1 MDLERSENKEPIDH
15 DASEASKDDNDL
27 EYSQITIQDKDD
39 ATTTKLH
46 VLSFNVWRIVKSTT
60 NHL

>member
-15 DASEASKDDNDL
+15 DASEASKYDL
-27 EYSQITIQDKDD
+27 EYSQIPIQDTDD

-46 VLSFNVWRIVKSTT
+46 VLSFKVWRIVKSTT